1 MAKEAREEKGV
12 AMVAVETGVGLV
24 VEQEAGVREEAVA
37 GPAMIRRLVRS
48 KPRHFCLAM
57 HGLSWLLLRISW
69 NQIYIRG
76 RGVERLP

>member
-1 MAKEAREEKGV
+1 MAKEA
-12 AMVAVETGVGLV
+12 
-24 VEQEAGVREEAVA
+24 REEAVA